1 MRRIKQK
8 SLYIV
13 HKIHEVKFVYIN
25 DFDMETTDL
34 LVKH

>member
-8 SLYIV
+8 NLYIV
-13 HKIHEVKFVYIN
+13 HKIRGVKFVYIN

-34 LVKH
+34 LVKY